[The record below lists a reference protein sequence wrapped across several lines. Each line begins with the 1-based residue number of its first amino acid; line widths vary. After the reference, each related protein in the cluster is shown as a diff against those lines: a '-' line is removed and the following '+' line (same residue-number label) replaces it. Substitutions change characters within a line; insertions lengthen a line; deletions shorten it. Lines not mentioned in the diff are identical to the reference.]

1 MTKKFEDKESAQNI
15 GHYYIKEHFVKFKE
29 PIFLKKKQA
38 QKTIEPKFKSHFF
51 YTEDFTEVYEPKAH
65 RFVDERLSW
74 YDAIENG
81 DLKPS
86 IDRDGNVRLFTDGL
100 TNSQYAEWCE
110 QIELIASKW
119 IERECYRSSLEKNG
133 EHCENYQVSER
144 NTERCELY
152 QASEQKREYCR
163 SPQVSRQDGVDLI
176 LQALAQLARYLP
188 DLQEKQPN
196 YFLDIETYKI
206 GVTLQGE
213 GTVTLLIG
221 KNSEVEYSYAQRQEK
236 GTIRISGIAKLTT
249 NVRNSKNIWK
259 ILNLQGIV
267 K

>member
-1 MTKKFEDKESAQNI
+1 MTKKVEDKAPTPNI
-15 GHYYIKEHFVKFKE
+15 GHYYIKEHFVKIKDSTY
-29 PIFLKKKQA
+29 LRKKQA
-38 QKTIEPKFKSHFF
+38 KKAIEAKFKSRFF
-51 YTEDFTEVYEPKAH
+51 YTENFTEVYEQKNHHFA
-65 RFVDERLSW
+65 DERLSW

-81 DLKPS
+81 YLKPS
-86 IDRDGNVRLFTDGL
+86 IDRDGNVRLLTDGF

-110 QIELIASKW
+110 QIETIASKW
-119 IERECYRSSLEKNG
+119 IEREHYRNSLDQIG
-133 EHCENYQVSER
+133 EHCESYQIPEQR
-144 NTERCELY
+144 RERCRNS
-152 QASEQKREYCR
+152 QAPGQNS
-163 SPQVSRQDGVDLI
+163 VDLI

-188 DLQEKQPN
+188 ELQEKQPN
-196 YFLDIETYKI
+196 YFLDVETYKI